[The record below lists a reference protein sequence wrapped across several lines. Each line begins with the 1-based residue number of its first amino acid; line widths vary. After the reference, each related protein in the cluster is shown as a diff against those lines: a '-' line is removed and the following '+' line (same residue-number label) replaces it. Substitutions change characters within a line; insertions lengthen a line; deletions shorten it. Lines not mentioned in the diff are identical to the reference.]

1 MLVYIMPNKNVLLA
15 CYYNH
20 HQSVKNININQNINL
35 NVTQRD
41 VCFTDMA
48 SKLNFVLV
56 TWMLV
61 FILMEESKLVLGKG
75 GKLKKLQARMEA
87 VEEHIAKEGE
97 CQGNVYN
104 LKNDL

>member
-1 MLVYIMPNKNVLLA
+1 MLVYIMPNQNVLLA

-20 HQSVKNININQNINL
+20 HQSVGEKKNINL

-41 VCFTDMA
+41 LCFTDMA

-61 FILMEESKLVLGKG
+61 FILMEESKPVLGKG

-97 CQGNVYN
+97 CQGINFYN
-104 LKNDL
+104 L